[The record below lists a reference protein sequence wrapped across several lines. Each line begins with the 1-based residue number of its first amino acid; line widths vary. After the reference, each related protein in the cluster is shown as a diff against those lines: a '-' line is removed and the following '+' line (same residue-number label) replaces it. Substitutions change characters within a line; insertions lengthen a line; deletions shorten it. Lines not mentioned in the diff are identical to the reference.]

1 MATHAYCPDPD
12 DSGITFN
19 LRDDDSDDA
28 PEEVP
33 VSQSKE
39 IAEAALS
46 AEQKGKKDARDL
58 KKQKR
63 QKTEAFFKQQKEEKL
78 KRLEILASK
87 KLPDDLFDNISSMP
101 LGTEEKGTNK
111 KRGKHITF
119 KHTHKKF
126 DSDHYIPLE
135 TGSTS
140 SKFKMAVLGT
150 KKWKDLSKPGTNP
163 AQSFR
168 YKALNN
174 SKIRRISVN
183 EMHNSM
189 AKQMTADK
197 FKLVGGS

>member
-1 MATHAYCPDPD
+1 MFLEF
-12 DSGITFN
+12 I
-19 LRDDDSDDA
+19 DDSDDA

-119 KHTHKKF
+119 KHTHKSTMPKIPKIPSHELNHKFSLEF

-174 SKIRRISVN
+174 SKIRRISGIALLIREEV
-183 EMHNSM
+183 
-189 AKQMTADK
+189 A
-197 FKLVGGS
+197 